1 MSQVIVTDDKLN
13 KKRKA
18 SGDQEHKIDREGMYN
33 KWRRNDITGRDPLTM
48 LIGLAVSPIWA
59 LWTALTALIFA
70 VLYVL
75 EQIFKGLGKIFGG
88 KKSLITGQTK
98 P

>member
-1 MSQVIVTDDKLN
+1 VSQVIVTDDKLN

-18 SGDQEHKIDREGMYN
+18 SGDQEHKIDREGMF
-33 KWRRNDITGRDPLTM
+33 KQWRRNDITGRDPMTSM
-48 LIGLAVSPIWA
+48 IGFAVLPIWA

-70 VLYVL
+70 VIYVL
-75 EQIFKGLGKIFGG
+75 EMVFKGLGRIFGG
-88 KKSLITGQTK
+88 KKSLITGATK